1 MSNTYLKGG
10 LITRQGAANRSSCNG
25 RQGYPQKQAGV
36 VLFIAL
42 IALVAMTL
50 AAIALVRSVDTGNM
64 VAGNL
69 AFKQGATAAS
79 DTATETAIT
88 ALAAIADQSG
98 SFTDNTA
105 IGYYATSQDT
115 LDMTGSKNDP
125 SKARV
130 DWDNNNC
137 SGTTQ
142 SACIDAAPEI
152 SLGNG
157 YKARYIIHRLC
168 SSSGAPGSSSC
179 ATYVPPATAAL
190 GGAKGALIQGGGKL
204 TSPPVGYYRI
214 TTRVSGPRNTTSFVE
229 TIVHF

>member
-50 AAIALVRSVDTGNM
+50 AAIALVRSVDTGNV

-79 DTATETAIT
+79 DTAVETAI
-88 ALAAIADQSG
+88 AVLAAIADQSA
-98 SFTDNTA
+98 SFNDNIG
-105 IGYYATSQDT
+105 IGYYATSQTD
-115 LDMTGSKNDP
+115 LDMTGSKNL
-125 SKARV
+125 SSMARV
-130 DWDNNNC
+130 DWDDNNC
-137 SGTTQ
+137 SGTSQ
-142 SACIDAAPEI
+142 SACIDASTQI
-152 SLGNG
+152 TLGNG
-157 YKARYIIHRLC
+157 YTARYIIHRLC
-168 SSSGAPGSSSC
+168 SAAGDPGTTSC

-190 GGAKGALIQGGGKL
+190 GGAKGAIIQGGGKL
-204 TSPPVGYYRI
+204 AAPPVGYYRI

-229 TIVHF
+229 TVVHF